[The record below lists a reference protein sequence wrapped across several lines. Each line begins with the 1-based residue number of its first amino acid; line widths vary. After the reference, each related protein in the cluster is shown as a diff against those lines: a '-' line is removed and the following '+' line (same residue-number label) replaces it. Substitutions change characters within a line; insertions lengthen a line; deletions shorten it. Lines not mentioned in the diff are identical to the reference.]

1 MKTSAFMSLKWREH
15 DGNPIIEPP
24 FPSPIIAD
32 PSFLTPAESPDGAWH
47 LFAHSLMGIHHFTST
62 DGKTFTRLPGLVCS
76 SAMRPFILH
85 DGGKYYLY
93 YERTRK
99 HILWFSWLP
108 VRWKSHIECRV
119 SDDLKTWSDPVV
131 ILRPTL
137 AWHRDAKFGQS
148 VSNPC
153 VVRHGKRYLLYYSA
167 SLVYIPDCGFN
178 EPLHIGVA
186 EGESPAGPFVPRP
199 GPLISPSSLNPW
211 CNLGAGAFKVVR
223 LDDGFVGF
231 ENGIYW
237 NDATAHSGSAI
248 LVLTSKDGF
257 KWKEAAAEPLVRPE
271 GGGWKKSHVYAL
283 DARAIDERTWHL
295 YYNARNDWHWSRGRE
310 RIGLLIGSVP
320 GKKT

>member
-1 MKTSAFMSLKWREH
+1 
-15 DGNPIIEPP
+15 
-24 FPSPIIAD
+24 
-32 PSFLTPAESPDGAWH
+32 
-47 LFAHSLMGIHHFTST
+47 
-62 DGKTFTRLPGLVCS
+62 
-76 SAMRPFILH
+76 
-85 DGGKYYLY
+85 
-93 YERTRK
+93 
-99 HILWFSWLP
+99 
-108 VRWKSHIECRV
+108 
-119 SDDLKTWSDPVV
+119 
-131 ILRPTL
+131 
-137 AWHRDAKFGQS
+137 
-148 VSNPC
+148 
-153 VVRHGKRYLLYYSA
+153 
-167 SLVYIPDCGFN
+167 
-178 EPLHIGVA
+178 VA
-186 EGESPAGPFVPRP
+186 EGESPAGPFVPLP
-199 GPLISPSSLNPW
+199 GPLISPSPRNPW